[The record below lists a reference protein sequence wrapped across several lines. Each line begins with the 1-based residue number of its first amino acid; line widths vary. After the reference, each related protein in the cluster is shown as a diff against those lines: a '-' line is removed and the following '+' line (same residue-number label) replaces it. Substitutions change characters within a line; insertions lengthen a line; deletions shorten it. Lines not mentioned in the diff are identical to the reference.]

1 MKVIK
6 VIDYVDGDRHYSE
19 ADIIE
24 VKDYIVADISEK
36 DEDGNVLYG
45 ERVWF
50 TFDNMPF
57 KLTEMD
63 IAVLYAEPEEEII
76 EDAEV
81 IDE

>member
-50 TFDNMPF
+50 TFDKIPF
-57 KLTEMD
+57 KLTEVD
-63 IAVLYAEPEEEII
+63 IALLYAEPEEEII
-76 EDAEV
+76 EEAEV
-81 IDE
+81 IDG

>member
-50 TFDNMPF
+50 VLDNTPF
-57 KLTEMD
+57 ELTKQE
-63 IAVLYAEPEEEII
+63 IEEIQNPI
-76 EDAEV
+76 VEDMEV
-81 IDE
+81 IDD